1 MKVGRETCVKLFPL
15 KTTELPGHYR
25 WTRCEAYFRF
35 HATTIPVYQALYW
48 QSLMA
53 TPDTLSRCVHRIC
66 RNTLQLKSIRRFW
79 THLPKKAWLLTG
91 MLSNDWK
98 EYLLPYVSQSNTNS
112 SLTGWREFW
121 PSQLTSAYIRGWT
134 AGWSDA
140 QFLRTT
146 VEELYLSDWA
156 NVSYLAGLPPRFPY
170 RMSPDGLPHLTRDES
185 GLPVSDIFLLSAF
198 SWLVPILI
206 AHVVE
211 WDRHVAKT
219 LITNE
224 G

>member
-1 MKVGRETCVKLFPL
+1 MSSYFLWKPRSCQDTTDGLAVKHISDFTPQPFQFIRHYIGKVSWQHLTLCPDVCIEFVGTHSNSKAYVGS
-15 KTTELPGHYR
+15 ELTSQR
-25 WTRCEAYFRF
+25 K
-35 HATTIPVYQALYW
+35 
-48 QSLMA
+48 
-53 TPDTLSRCVHRIC
+53 PD
-66 RNTLQLKSIRRFW
+66 
-79 THLPKKAWLLTG
+79 
-91 MLSNDWK
+91 
-98 EYLLPYVSQSNTNS
+98 S
-112 SLTGWREFW
+112 SLACYPMTGKNIYFHMFPRVILTPLWLADEFW